1 MKFTTETEL
10 LDKDYCEQ
18 YDCKKLSKMI
28 KIFISLIRCML
39 LELGDVNSIKITQ
52 SYDMKYSS
60 YVPPSKS
67 GIESFLINDYK
78 TEMELKQCISMFTK
92 AYNSLSAVEKES
104 FYKIFMLNEK
114 ETFLQLDN
122 YYKVPLQREITHIKK
137 SMIIKFANHL
147 KFHRIMDKVL
157 GKKAN

>member
-1 MKFTTETEL
+1 MKFSVETEL
-10 LDKDYCEQ
+10 LDKDYCEL
-18 YDCKKLSKMI
+18 YDCKRLSKMI
-28 KIFISLIRCML
+28 RIFISLIRCMQ

-78 TEMELKQCISMFTK
+78 TEVELKQCISMFTQ
-92 AYNSLSAVEKES
+92 AYNSLSTVEKES

-114 ETFLQLDN
+114 ESVLDLEHF
-122 YYKVPLQREITHIKK
+122 YKIPLQRDITHIKK
-137 SMIIKFANHL
+137 SMIIKFANKL

-157 GKKAN
+157 N

>member
-1 MKFTTETEL
+1 MKYTPETDL
-10 LDKDYCEQ
+10 LDIDYCNL

-28 KIFISLIRCML
+28 KIFISLIKCMQ

-60 YVPPSKS
+60 FVKPTKS

-78 TEMELKQCISMFTK
+78 TEQELKQCISMFTQ
-92 AYNSLSAVEKES
+92 AYNSLSTVEKES

-114 ETFLQLDN
+114 ESFMDLES
-122 YYKVPLQREITHIKK
+122 YYKIPMNRDMVHIKK
-137 SMIIKFANHL
+137 SMIIKFANKL
-147 KFHRIMDKVL
+147 RFHRIMDKVL
-157 GKKAN
+157 G